1 MSLYCEAFKKLRSD
15 LRGSTEPWCSQW
27 EFPSWRLV
35 LLLFPHSPPTED
47 LCPCEKNGAHITTHQ
62 GSFFWNTSD
71 QKCFRFG
78 TFEMLEYSDMHNEL
92 IILGLG
98 HKIHLCLIYT
108 LFTRPE
114 SGLTQYFS
122 CTCILIVTSPWS
134 EGMEFSTYGMLDTKH
149 FRFWSILDFRFSD

>member
-1 MSLYCEAFKKLRSD
+1 
-15 LRGSTEPWCSQW
+15 
-27 EFPSWRLV
+27 
-35 LLLFPHSPPTED
+35 LLFPHSPPTED

-149 FRFWSILDFRFSD
+149 FRFWSIFGFQIFRLGKLNLYYHFTDKENEAPESLHDLLKVTC